1 MLAFYDDF
9 AIVASLWKF
18 KKIAL
23 LGKVITFQNQTHLVN
38 KEANYQGA
46 AQNL

>member
-9 AIVASLWKF
+9 PIVASVWKF
-18 KKIAL
+18 KKIVL
-23 LGKVITFQNQTHLVN
+23 LGKVITFQHQTHLVN